1 VPDAAVIPVVHTAY
15 DYDERFSLK
24 MTSIDTVV
32 GTSMKVTCTKEE
44 LAEKLQVVG
53 RGVSTRTSVQILAGI
68 LMRTGG
74 GELSLSATDMEI
86 SLRVSLEAQVE
97 DEGSVV
103 VPGRLL
109 VDIVRLLPT
118 GEVVVAHRAEEGV
131 VEIVCGSASYR
142 LHTYAAED
150 FPRLPEID
158 DATAFTVDKEA
169 FVDTITRVSRSAS
182 RDESRPVL
190 TGVLVRF
197 EGDKLVMA
205 ATDSYRLS
213 VKETTLPEGPG
224 REVEAIVP
232 ARALAELARIA
243 QAGEPGTL
251 QVGVQENQVVFGIG
265 DVWLTARRI
274 DGQFPNYKQLLPET
288 FEAEVSMP
296 REELLDVVRR
306 TSVMAQRKSP
316 LRLRFE
322 DGELT
327 ISAQTQDVGEA
338 RESLPISYSGDVLEI
353 GFNAEFLRDGLE
365 SVNDDTVRL
374 KLISPLR
381 PGLIHGES
389 DDFLYLIMPIRLAG

>member
-1 VPDAAVIPVVHTAY
+1 
-15 DYDERFSLK
+15 

-32 GTSMKVTCTKEE
+32 GTSMKVTCAKDE
-44 LAEKLQVVG
+44 LAEKLQVAG
-53 RGVSTRTSVQILAGI
+53 RGVSTRTTVQILAGI
-68 LMRTGG
+68 LLRAESGR
-74 GELSLSATDMEI
+74 LSLSATDMEI
-86 SLRVSLEAQVE
+86 SLRVALEAQVE

-109 VDIVRLLPT
+109 VDIVKLLPA
-118 GEVVVAHRAEEGV
+118 GEVTISHRAEEGV
-131 VEIVCGSASYR
+131 VELVCGPASYR

-158 DATAFTVDKEA
+158 DENAFTVDREA
-169 FVDTITRVSRSAS
+169 FVDTIARVSRSAS

-213 VKETTLPEGPG
+213 VKETGLSDGPG
-224 REVEAIVP
+224 REIEAIVP
-232 ARALAELARIA
+232 ARALGELARIA
-243 QAGEPGTL
+243 QGGEGGAI
-251 QVGVQENQVVFGIG
+251 QVGVQENQVVFGVD

-288 FEAEVSMP
+288 FEAEVTMP

-306 TSVMAQRKSP
+306 TSVLAQRKSP

-327 ISAQTQDVGEA
+327 VSAQTQDVGEA
-338 RESLPISYSGDVLEI
+338 HESLPAPYTGEPLEI

-365 SVNDDTVRL
+365 SVTDDEVRL

-381 PGLIHGES
+381 PGLIVGES
-389 DDFLYLIMPIRLAG
+389 EDFQYLIMPIRLAG

>member
-1 VPDAAVIPVVHTAY
+1 
-15 DYDERFSLK
+15 

-32 GTSMKVTCTKEE
+32 GTSMKVVCERDE
-44 LAEKLQVVG
+44 LAEKLQIVG
-53 RGVSTRTSVQILAGI
+53 RGVSARTSVQILAGV
-68 LMRTGG
+68 LLRASDGQ
-74 GELSLSATDMEI
+74 LSLAATDMEI
-86 SLRVSLEAQVE
+86 SLRVSLDAQVE

-109 VDIVRLLPT
+109 VDIVRLLPA
-118 GEVVVAHRAEEGV
+118 GEVTVSHRAEEGV
-131 VEIVCGSASYR
+131 AEVVCGPATYR

-158 DATAFTVDKEA
+158 DATAFGVEKNA
-169 FVDTITRVSRSAS
+169 FVDTIARVSRSAS

-213 VKETTLPEGPG
+213 VKETALTKGPG
-224 REVEAIVP
+224 HELEAIVP
-232 ARALAELARIA
+232 ARALGELARIA
-243 QAGEPGTL
+243 QTGDAGAL
-251 QVGVQENQVVFGIG
+251 QIGVQENQIVFGVDGI
-265 DVWLTARRI
+265 WLTARRI

-288 FEAEVSMP
+288 FEAEVTIP

-306 TSVMAQRKSP
+306 TSLMAQRKSP

-327 ISAQTQDVGEA
+327 VSAHTQDVGEA
-338 RESLPISYSGDVLEI
+338 RESLPVAYGGEPLEI
-353 GFNAEFLRDGLE
+353 GFNADFLRDGLE
-365 SVNDDTVRL
+365 SVSDDSVRV

>member
-1 VPDAAVIPVVHTAY
+1 
-15 DYDERFSLK
+15 

-32 GTSMKVTCTKEE
+32 DTTMKVTCAKDE
-44 LAEKLQVVG
+44 LAEKLQIAG
-53 RGVSTRTSVQILAGI
+53 RGVSTRTTVQILAGI
-68 LMRTGG
+68 LLRAAGG
-74 GELSLSATDMEI
+74 QLSVSATDMEI
-86 SLRVSLEAQVE
+86 SLRVSLEAQVG
-97 DEGSVV
+97 DEGAVV

-109 VDIVRLLPT
+109 VDIVRLLPP
-118 GEVVVAHRAEEGV
+118 GEVTIAHRAEEGV
-131 VEIVCGSASYR
+131 AEITCGSASYR

-158 DATAFTVDKEA
+158 DATAFAVDKEA
-169 FVDTITRVSRSAS
+169 FVDTIARVSRSAS

-213 VKETTLPEGPG
+213 VKETPLAEGPG

-232 ARALAELARIA
+232 ARALGELARIA

-251 QVGVQENQVVFGIG
+251 RVGVQENQIVFGI
-265 DVWLTARRI
+265 DDIWLTARRI
-274 DGQFPNYKQLLPET
+274 DGQFPNYKQLLPES
-288 FEAEVSMP
+288 FEAEITMP

-338 RESLPISYSGDVLEI
+338 RESLPISYSGEVLEI

-365 SVNDDTVRL
+365 SVTDDSVRV

>member
-1 VPDAAVIPVVHTAY
+1 
-15 DYDERFSLK
+15 

-32 GTSMKVTCTKEE
+32 GTSMKLTCAKDE
-44 LAEKLQVVG
+44 LADKLQVAG
-53 RGVSTRTSVQILAGI
+53 RGVSTRTTVQILAGI
-68 LMRTGG
+68 LLRAESGR
-74 GELSLSATDMEI
+74 LSLSATDMEI
-86 SLRVSLEAQVE
+86 SLRVALEAQVE

-109 VDIVRLLPT
+109 VDIVRLLPA
-118 GEVVVAHRAEEGV
+118 GEVTISHRAEEGV
-131 VEIVCGSASYR
+131 VELVCGSASYR

-158 DATAFTVDKEA
+158 DENAFSVDRQA
-169 FVDTITRVSRSAS
+169 FADTIARVSRSAS

-213 VKETTLPEGPG
+213 VKETGLSDGLG

-243 QAGEPGTL
+243 QGGEGGAIR
-251 QVGVQENQVVFGIG
+251 VGVQENQVVFGVD

-288 FEAEVSMP
+288 FEAEVTMP
-296 REELLDVVRR
+296 REEFLDVVRR
-306 TSVMAQRKSP
+306 TSVLAQRKSP

-327 ISAQTQDVGEA
+327 VSAQTQDVGEA
-338 RESLPISYSGDVLEI
+338 HESLPISYSGEAIEI

-365 SVNDDTVRL
+365 SFSDENVQI

-381 PGLIHGES
+381 PGLIVS
-389 DDFLYLIMPIRLAG
+389 DAEDLQYLIMPIRLAG